1 MSAHDGGA
9 ATPAELLRR
18 RVGDDPSRPLVTF
31 YDDARGERVEL
42 SARTFD
48 NWVAKTANFLVD
60 GLAAEPGTRVVLVL
74 PPHWQ
79 TAVWLMACWS
89 AGLVAEPLDPDAVR
103 RDGAERSRAE
113 PIAGSAPY
121 QRGGTTPHTPRN
133 GPYIVAAAQEVL
145 DEVTADDVLAGGAE
159 EIVGLSLHALGGPL
173 AACPPG
179 VTDYAAEVRAYGDRF
194 TPGPEVTPETPAMSV
209 TKATFTAGELVTS
222 AREAAAKW
230 ELDARD
236 RLLVDM
242 SFATLDGVL
251 TGLLAPLASG
261 ASVIIQRNFDKATL
275 DRRLTVEHV
284 TVVAGPPG
292 PNDESGSPYRLP

>member
-1 MSAHDGGA
+1 MSAHAGNA
-9 ATPAELLRR
+9 AGPAELLRR
-18 RVGDDPSRPLVTF
+18 RVADDPSNPLVTF
-31 YDDARGERVEL
+31 FDDASGERVEL

-89 AGLVAEPLDPDAVR
+89 AGLVVEPVEPEAVR
-103 RDGAERSRAE
+103 GRGTAEAAGGAE
-113 PIAGSAPY
+113 PIGAA
-121 QRGGTTPHTPRN
+121 
-133 GPYIVAAAQEVL
+133 GPYILAAAQEVL
-145 DEVTADDVLAGGAE
+145 DDVIRDPEAE
-159 EIVGLSLHALGGPL
+159 EIVGLSLHALGGAL
-173 AACPPG
+173 AECPPG
-179 VTDYAAEVRAYGDRF
+179 VTDYALEVRSYGDRF
-194 TPGPEVTPETPAMSV
+194 VPGPEVTPEMPAMSV
-209 TKATFTAGELVTS
+209 TKTTLTGVELVG
-222 AREAAAKW
+222 AGRAAVEKW

-251 TGLLAPLASG
+251 TGLLAPLISG

-275 DRRLTVEHV
+275 DRRVTVEHV
-284 TVVAGPPG
+284 TVVAGLSG
-292 PNDESGSPYRLP
+292 GDDESGHPRRLA

>member
-18 RVGDDPSRPLVTF
+18 RVGDDPSRPLITF

-48 NWVAKTANFLVD
+48 NWVSKTANFLVD

-103 RDGAERSRAE
+103 WGGAERGRAE
-113 PIAGSAPY
+113 PIAGSA
-121 QRGGTTPHTPRN
+121 
-133 GPYIVAAAQEVL
+133 PYIVAAAQEVL

-194 TPGPEVTPETPAMSV
+194 TPGPEVTPETPAMNV
-209 TKATFTAGELVTS
+209 TKATFTAGELVTA

>member
-1 MSAHDGGA
+1 MSAHAGEAG
-9 ATPAELLRR
+9 TPAELLRR
-18 RVGDDPSRPLVTF
+18 RVADDPSRPMVTF
-31 YDDARGERVEL
+31 YDDASGERVEL

-89 AGLVAEPLDPDAVR
+89 AGLVAEPVDPDTFR
-103 RDGAERSRAE
+103 RGGAE
-113 PIAGSAPY
+113 PIEGSGPY
-121 QRGGTTPHTPRN
+121 QGEGTTPHASRN
-133 GPYIVAAAQEVL
+133 DPYILAAAQEVL
-145 DEVTADDVLAGGAE
+145 DDVMADDELASGAE
-159 EIVGLSLHALGGPL
+159 EIVGLSLHSLGGPL
-173 AACPPG
+173 TECPPG

-194 TPGPEVTPETPAMSV
+194 VPGPEVTQEAPAMSV
-209 TKATFTAGELVTS
+209 TKATFSAAELV
-222 AREAAAKW
+222 AAARGSAEKW

-292 PNDESGSPYRLP
+292 PNDESGSPYRLA

>member
-1 MSAHDGGA
+1 MSAHA
-9 ATPAELLRR
+9 ADAAGPADLLRR
-18 RVGDDPSRPLVTF
+18 RVADDPSSPLVTF
-31 YDDARGERVEL
+31 YDDASGERVEL

-89 AGLVAEPLDPDAVR
+89 AGLVAEPVDPDAVQ
-103 RDGAERSRAE
+103 D
-113 PIAGSAPY
+113 GSAPEPSD
-121 QRGGTTPHTPRN
+121 TS
-133 GPYIVAAAQEVL
+133 GPYLLAAAQEVL
-145 DEVTADDVLAGGAE
+145 DVIADDGWAGGAE

-173 AACPPG
+173 ADCPPG
-179 VTDYAAEVRAYGDRF
+179 VTDYAVEVRAYGDRF
-194 TPGPEVTPETPAMSV
+194 VPDPQLSPEAPALNV
-209 TKATFTAGELVTS
+209 TKATFSAADLVGA
-222 AREAAAKW
+222 AREAAEKW
-230 ELDARD
+230 RLDARD

-242 SFATLDGVL
+242 PFTTLDGVL

-261 ASVIIQRNFDKATL
+261 ASVIIQRNFDESVLERRVTL
-275 DRRLTVEHV
+275 EHV

-292 PNDESGSPYRLP
+292 RNEPSGSPRRLA

>member
-89 AGLVAEPLDPDAVR
+89 AGLVAEPLDPEAVR
-103 RDGAERSRAE
+103 RGGAGQSRAERSRAE
-113 PIAGSAPY
+113 PLAGSA
-121 QRGGTTPHTPRN
+121 
-133 GPYIVAAAQEVL
+133 PYIVAAAQEVL

-209 TKATFTAGELVTS
+209 TKATFTAGELVTA

>member
-1 MSAHDGGA
+1 MNAHAGDRAAHGA
-9 ATPAELLRR
+9 GPAELLRR
-18 RVGDDPSRPLVTF
+18 RVADDPSSPLVTF
-31 YDDARGERVEL
+31 YDDASGERVEL

-60 GLAAEPGTRVVLVL
+60 GLAAEPGTRAVLVL

-89 AGLVAEPLDPDAVR
+89 AGLVAEPVEP
-103 RDGAERSRAE
+103 GTIQAE
-113 PIAGSAPY
+113 PP
-121 QRGGTTPHTPRN
+121 PPP
-133 GPYIVAAAQEVL
+133 GPYILAAAQEVL
-145 DEVTADDVLAGGAE
+145 DDVIADDALAGGAE

-173 AACPPG
+173 ADRPPG
-179 VTDYAAEVRAYGDRF
+179 VTDYADEVRGFGDRF
-194 TPGPEVTPETPAMSV
+194 APGPGVTPETPALNV
-209 TKATFTAGELVTS
+209 TNATFTGSELVGA
-222 AREAAAKW
+222 ARAAVEKW

-242 SFATLDGVL
+242 SFTTLNGVL

-261 ASVIIQRNFDKATL
+261 ASVIIQRNFDKAVL

-284 TVVAGPPG
+284 TVIAGPPG
-292 PNDESGSPYRLP
+292 PNAASGSPRRLA

>member
-1 MSAHDGGA
+1 MSAHGPSG

-18 RVGDDPSRPLVTF
+18 RVADDPSNPLVTF
-31 YDDARGERVEL
+31 YDDATGERVEL

-60 GLAAEPGTRVVLVL
+60 GLGAEPGTRVVLVL

-89 AGLVAEPLDPDAVR
+89 AGLVAEPVDPQAVK
-103 RDGAERSRAE
+103 G
-113 PIAGSAPY
+113 
-121 QRGGTTPHTPRN
+121 RGGEPVGSS
-133 GPYIVAAAQEVL
+133 GPYILAAAQEVL
-145 DEVTADDVLAGGAE
+145 DDVVDDAEAE
-159 EIVGLSLHALGGPL
+159 EIVGLSLHALGGTL
-173 AACPPG
+173 ADCPAG
-179 VTDYAAEVRAYGDRF
+179 VTDYADEVRGYGDRF
-194 TPGPEVTPETPAMSV
+194 EPVPGVTPEAPALNV
-209 TKATFTAGELVTS
+209 TNTTLSAAELVAA
-222 AREAAAKW
+222 AREAVEKW
-230 ELDARD
+230 ELDVRD

-242 SFATLDGVL
+242 PFATLDGVL
-251 TGLLAPLASG
+251 AGLLAPLASG

-292 PNDESGSPYRLP
+292 PDGVSGPPYRLA